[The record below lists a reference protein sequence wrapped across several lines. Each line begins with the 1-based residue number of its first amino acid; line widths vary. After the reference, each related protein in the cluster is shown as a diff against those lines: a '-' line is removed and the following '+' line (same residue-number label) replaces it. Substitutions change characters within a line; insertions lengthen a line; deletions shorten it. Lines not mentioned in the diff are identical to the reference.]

1 VEVAIFGLLGVVL
14 GGAITYWSQHA
25 ADKRREKHEALQA
38 IAEMYDAAIA
48 AVATLEAA
56 RWGPGLHSEAV
67 MTLPAVTPE
76 QKEALMKELDT
87 EATRRLVAAKDAVRA
102 ALAALYP
109 YSPDLK
115 RYWDKNEPVEESEAD
130 AVLTLLAKR
139 RQELFG
145 SGSAY
150 VLGPNPN

>member
-1 VEVAIFGLLGVVL
+1 
-14 GGAITYWSQHA
+14 
-25 ADKRREKHEALQA
+25 
-38 IAEMYDAAIA
+38 M
-48 AVATLEAA
+48 
-56 RWGPGLHSEAV
+56 P
-67 MTLPAVTPE
+67 
-76 QKEALMKELDT
+76 
-87 EATRRLVAAKDAVRA
+87 AKDAVRA

-115 RYWDKNEPVEESEAD
+115 RYWDRNEPVEESEAD